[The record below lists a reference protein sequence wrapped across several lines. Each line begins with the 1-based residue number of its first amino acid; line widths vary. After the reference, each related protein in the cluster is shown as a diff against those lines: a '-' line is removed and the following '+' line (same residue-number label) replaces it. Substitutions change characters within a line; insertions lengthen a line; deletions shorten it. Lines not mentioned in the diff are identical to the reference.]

1 MFHGHVSLQE
11 GTGWLFL
18 LYLGPFLPPS
28 WHRSW
33 STTVLAAPSGHR
45 RSPLLDVGPWGGKME
60 ATQMPRGLGWEIN
73 IQTYLYTV
81 VIYISNWMQNMQKD
95 IHMPIIAYHQS
106 VMHMLWRYEGVV
118 PSWYSPSSWH
128 AWKYQ
133 HELFTKIC
141 VHRSPSG
148 CISPEML
155 QDCWE
160 VFKVMDV
167 TKSSF

>member
-95 IHMPIIAYHQS
+95 IHMPIISLSCTCCGDTKVLCHLGIHHL
-106 VMHMLWRYEGVV
+106 VDMLENI
-118 PSWYSPSSWH
+118 STNYSQRS
-128 AWKYQ
+128 A
-133 HELFTKIC
+133 FTVHPPVAFPQKCFKI
-141 VHRSPSG
+141 VG
-148 CISPEML
+148 
-155 QDCWE
+155 
-160 VFKVMDV
+160 
-167 TKSSF
+167 KSSKSWM